1 MYCHQSHP
9 TVCMLSHFRHV
20 GLYAPLWT
28 PPGSSVRW
36 DSPGKNKGMGCHA
49 LLQGIFL
56 TPGSNLH
63 LLCLWHW
70 QAGSLPLAPTGKPYI
85 PDWRLSVS
93 VKLEVHCRRKIFQK
107 MSGQWG
113 HCSGPFRLGNYLH
126 LQGGWSHLKSIEKQ
140 WHILHSLWGWAH
152 ACDIANTGVWEVKK

>member
-1 MYCHQSHP
+1 MLDSMPLYGPHQ
-9 TVCMLSHFRHV
+9 
-20 GLYAPLWT
+20 APLSSETLQARTLEWVAM
-28 PPGSSVRW
+28 PSSRGSSQPRDW
-36 DSPGKNKGMGCHA
+36 THS
-49 LLQGIFL
+49 LLF
-56 TPGSNLH
+56 
-63 LLCLWHW
+63 LWHW

-107 MSGQWG
+107 ISGQWG